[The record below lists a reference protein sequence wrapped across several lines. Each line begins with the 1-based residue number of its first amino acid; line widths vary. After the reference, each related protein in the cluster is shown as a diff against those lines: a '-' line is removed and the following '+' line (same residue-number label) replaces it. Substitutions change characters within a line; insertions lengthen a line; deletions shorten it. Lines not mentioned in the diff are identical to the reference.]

1 MILAQSLGEYGA
13 SGGVMAQ
20 LVGAVESST
29 EWVQLSLREDRAIW
43 IGAGIC
49 LVVGLWLFRRS

>member
-1 MILAQSLGEYGA
+1 MVLAQSLGEYGA

-20 LVGAVESST
+20 LVSAIESGAD
-29 EWVQLSLREDRAIW
+29 WMQLSLREDHAIW

-49 LVVGLWLFRRS
+49 LVVGLWLFRRG